1 VSFHPLLASPVEGE
15 ERIGERGEGSGKKR
29 TSARRSSVEKRAKP
43 HKIDK
48 ILVSVLQRRFKSI
61 TEEMGLTLL
70 RTTRSPILNEA
81 RDFVTGLYDAK
92 GRMLEQTEYI
102 PVLAFALQPVC
113 QFLVEYFGEDIYPGD
128 VILHNDVFTRG
139 NQLADIAV
147 FKPIFFGGEL
157 VAWAACKGHQA
168 DVGGA
173 VSGGY
178 NPQAREVWQ
187 EGLRI
192 PPVKI
197 YEKGVF
203 RKDVWNLIFANIR
216 YSIVEE
222 DIRAEMG
229 GCVVGERGIL
239 SLLERYGSAA
249 FESHT
254 DYLFRSTEKMMR
266 AEIEAI
272 PDGVYHGESFVYYD
286 GFHKGSK
293 FKIVLTITIKG
304 SDITFDYTGTDPQT
318 EGFVNAPYA
327 ASVSAIILTF
337 LMLVNPDM
345 PHNDGIIRPIHIHI
359 PEGSFLNVK
368 YPGASTFG
376 NSITGPHADAILKA
390 LSKAIPERV
399 TAGWNRM
406 LAFAISGKDPRKN
419 APYVDILFNA
429 LKGGSGA
436 THGMDG
442 YDHIGLINCA
452 GGILAQDPE
461 MFELTTPHVL
471 LKHEY
476 VTDSA
481 GAGQWRG
488 GLGVETIF
496 KIYGENVTG
505 VTFGDG
511 VDEDARAFGLFK
523 GKEGCINALELI
535 YPDGTLYR
543 PQSKEVIKDIPKGTT
558 FHEIAGGGGGYGDP
572 MKRPASRV
580 LKDVRNGFVS
590 LEKARED
597 YGVVIDPVSLSVD
610 AEETFKR
617 RGQ

>member
-1 VSFHPLLASPVEGE
+1 MEK
-15 ERIGERGEGSGKKR
+15 RKKR
-29 TSARRSSVEKRAKP
+29 DKSP
-43 HKIDK
+43 KIDK

-113 QFLVEYFGEDIYPGD
+113 QYLIEYFGDEIYPGD

-147 FKPIFFGGEL
+147 FKPIFYGKNL

-173 VSGGY
+173 VPGGY

-192 PPVKI
+192 TPVKI
-197 YEKGVF
+197 YEKGIF
-203 RKDVWNLIFANIR
+203 RKDVWNFIFSNIR

-239 SLLERYGSAA
+239 SLLERYGRDV
-249 FESHT
+249 FNSHIE
-254 DYLFRSTEKMMR
+254 YLFNSTEKMMR
-266 AEIEAI
+266 SEIEAI
-272 PDGVYHGESFVYYD
+272 PDGIYRDQSYVYYD
-286 GFHKGSK
+286 GFHEGSR
-293 FKIVLTITIKG
+293 FKINLTIKVKG
-304 SDITFDYTGTDPQT
+304 SDIYFDYTGTDPQT

-345 PHNDGIIRPIHIHI
+345 PHNDGIIRPIHIQI
-359 PEGSFLNVK
+359 PEGTFLNVK
-368 YPGASTFG
+368 FPGASTFG
-376 NSITGPHADAILKA
+376 NSITGPHSDAILKA
-390 LSKAIPERV
+390 LSKALPQRV

-419 APYVDILFNA
+419 TPYVDILFNA

-436 THGMDG
+436 IYGVDG

-461 MFELTTPHVL
+461 MFELTTPHIL
-471 LKHEY
+471 FKHEY

-488 GLGVETIF
+488 GLGVETFF
-496 KIYGENVTG
+496 KIYGEDVTG

-511 VDEDARAFGLFK
+511 VDEEARAFGLFR
-523 GKEGCINALELI
+523 GKEGSLNKLELI
-535 YPDGTLYR
+535 YPDGR
-543 PQSKEVIKDIPKGTT
+543 IHSPKSKDVIRGIPKGTI

-572 MKRPASRV
+572 LKRPAEKV
-580 LKDVRNGFVS
+580 LKDVRNGFIS
-590 LEKARED
+590 IEKARED
-597 YGVVIDPVSLSVD
+597 YGVVIDPKTFKVD
-610 AEETFKR
+610 MEETKGLR
-617 RGQ
+617 RTW

>member
-1 VSFHPLLASPVEGE
+1 VKS
-15 ERIGERGEGSGKKR
+15 KKPK
-29 TSARRSSVEKRAKP
+29 TKGP
-43 HKIDK
+43 KIDK

-81 RDFVTGLYDAK
+81 RDFVTGLYDAR

-113 QFLVEYFGEDIYPGD
+113 QYIVKYFGDEIFPGD
-128 VILHNDVFTRG
+128 VILHNDVFTCG
-139 NQLADIAV
+139 NQLADIAA
-147 FKPIFFGGEL
+147 FKPIFYKGNL

-197 YEKGVF
+197 YEKGQF
-203 RKDVWNLIFANIR
+203 RKDVWNLIFSNIR

-239 SLLERYGSAA
+239 SLLDRYGREV

-254 DYLFRSTEKMMR
+254 EYLFNSTEKMMR
-266 AEIEAI
+266 GEIEMI
-272 PDGVYHGESFVYYD
+272 PDGTYQAESYVYYD
-286 GFHKGSK
+286 GFHEGSK
-293 FKIVLTITIKG
+293 FKISLTLQVKG
-304 SDITFDYTGTDPQT
+304 SDIYFDYAGTDLQT

-327 ASVSAIILTF
+327 ASVSAITLTF

-345 PHNDGIIRPIHIHI
+345 PHNDGMMRPIHIHI
-359 PEGSFLNVK
+359 PEGTFLNVK
-368 YPGASTFG
+368 FPGASTFG
-376 NSITGPHADAILKA
+376 NSITGPHSDAILKA
-390 LSKAIPERV
+390 LSQALPQRV

-436 THGMDG
+436 TYGVDG

-461 MFELTTPHVL
+461 MFELTTPHL
-471 LKHEY
+471 LRKHEY

-488 GLGVETIF
+488 GLGVETTF
-496 KIYGENVTG
+496 KIYGQEVTG
-505 VTFGDG
+505 VVFGDG
-511 VDEDARAFGLFK
+511 VEEEARAFGLFS
-523 GKEGCINALELI
+523 GKAGTLNKLELT
-535 YPDGTLYR
+535 YPDGSLHT
-543 PQSKEVIKDIPKGTT
+543 PKSKDVIRGIPKGTI

-572 MKRPASRV
+572 FKRPLEKVS
-580 LKDVRNGFVS
+580 KDVRNGFVS
-590 LEKARED
+590 IDKAKED
-597 YGVVIDPVSLSVD
+597 YGVVIDPRTLAVD
-610 AEETFKR
+610 EEETAKR
-617 RGQ
+617 RSLKAKE

>member
-1 VSFHPLLASPVEGE
+1 MKHPSKSL
-15 ERIGERGEGSGKKR
+15 
-29 TSARRSSVEKRAKP
+29 
-43 HKIDK
+43 KIDK
-48 ILVSVLQRRFKSI
+48 ILISVLQRRLKSI

-81 RDFVTGLYDAK
+81 RDFVTGLYDAT

-113 QFLVEYFGEDIYPGD
+113 EYIVEYFGEEIYPGD
-128 VILHNDVFTRG
+128 VILHNDVFSRG
-139 NQLADIAV
+139 NQLADVAV
-147 FKPIFFGGEL
+147 FKPIFHKDNL
-157 VAWAACKGHQA
+157 IAWAACKGHQA
-168 DVGGA
+168 DIGGA
-173 VSGGY
+173 VPGGY

-197 YEKGVF
+197 YEKGSF
-203 RKDVWNLIFANIR
+203 RKDVWNLIFSNIR

-239 SLLERYGSAA
+239 SLLERYGNEI
-249 FESHT
+249 FKSHIE
-254 DYLFRSTEKMMR
+254 YLFDSTEKMMR
-266 AEIEAI
+266 SEIETI
-272 PDGVYHGESFVYYD
+272 PDGTYQSQSYVYYD
-286 GFHKGSK
+286 GFHEGSK
-293 FKIVLTITIKG
+293 FKIQLTIKVEG
-304 SDITFDYTGTDPQT
+304 SDISFDYTGTDPQT
-318 EGFVNAPYA
+318 EGFVNAPYG

-337 LMLVNPDM
+337 LMLVNSDM
-345 PHNDGIIRPIHIHI
+345 PHNDGIIRPIHINI
-359 PEGSFLNVK
+359 PEGTFLNVK
-368 YPGASTFG
+368 FPGASTFG
-376 NSITGPHADAILKA
+376 NSITGPHADAIIKA
-390 LSKAIPERV
+390 LSKALPERV

-406 LAFAISGKDPRKN
+406 LAFAISGKDPRKGM
-419 APYVDILFNA
+419 PYVDILFNA

-436 THGMDG
+436 TYGVDG

-461 MFELTTPHVL
+461 MFELTDPHIL
-471 LKHEY
+471 LKYEY

-496 KIYGENVTG
+496 KIYGEDITG

-511 VDEDARAFGLFK
+511 VEEEARAFGLFG
-523 GKEGCINALELI
+523 GKEGLLNKIELI
-535 YPDGTLYR
+535 YPDGH
-543 PQSKEVIKDIPKGTT
+543 PFIPKSKDVIRGIPTGTV
-558 FHEIAGGGGGYGDP
+558 FHQIAGGGGGYGDP
-572 MKRPASRV
+572 LKRPFEKV

-590 LEKARED
+590 IENAKED
-597 YGVVIDPVSLSVD
+597 YGVVIDPLIFQVNE
-610 AEETFKR
+610 EETRKL
-617 RGQ
+617 RG

>member
-1 VSFHPLLASPVEGE
+1 MKRV
-15 ERIGERGEGSGKKR
+15 KK
-29 TSARRSSVEKRAKP
+29 VP
-43 HKIDK
+43 IDK

-61 TEEMGLTLL
+61 TEEMGLTIL

-102 PVLAFALQPVC
+102 PVFAFALQPVC
-113 QFLVEYFGEDIYPGD
+113 QYLVEYFGDEIYPGD

-147 FKPIFFGGEL
+147 FKPIFYKGEL
-157 VAWAACKGHQA
+157 ISWSACKGHQA

-173 VSGGY
+173 VPGGY

-197 YEKGVF
+197 YEKGSF
-203 RKDVWNLIFANIR
+203 RKDVWNLIFSNIR
-216 YSIVEE
+216 YPIVEE
-222 DIRAEMG
+222 DIRAEIG
-229 GCVVGERGIL
+229 GCVVGERVIL
-239 SLLERYGSAA
+239 SLLERYSRKV
-249 FESHT
+249 FDSHVQ
-254 DYLFRSTEKMMR
+254 YLFDATEKMMR
-266 AEIEAI
+266 HEIEAI
-272 PDGVYHGESFVYYD
+272 PDGTYEGESYVYYD
-286 GFHKGSK
+286 SFHDGSK
-293 FKIVLTITIKG
+293 FKIHLTIMVKG
-304 SDITFDYTGTDPQT
+304 NDIYFDYTGTDPQT

-359 PEGSFLNVK
+359 HIPEGTFLNVNF
-368 YPGASTFG
+368 PGASTFG
-376 NSITGPHADAILKA
+376 NSITGPHADAIFKA
-390 LSKAIPERV
+390 LAKALPERV

-406 LAFAISGKDPRKN
+406 LAFSISGKDPRKG
-419 APYVDILFNA
+419 APYIDILFNA

-436 THGMDG
+436 TYGVDG

-461 MFELTTPHVL
+461 MFELTDPHIL
-471 LKHEY
+471 IKHEY

-496 KIYGENVTG
+496 KIYGEEVTG

-511 VDEDARAFGLFK
+511 VDEEARAFGLFG
-523 GKEGCINALELI
+523 GKEGIINKIELSF
-535 YPDGTLYR
+535 PDGR
-543 PQSKEVIKDIPKGTT
+543 ICFPKSKEVIKGIPKGTI

-572 MKRPASRV
+572 LKRPVEKV

-590 LEKARED
+590 FEKAKED
-597 YGVVIDPVSLSVD
+597 YGVVIDPLTFQVNEV
-610 AEETFKR
+610 ETQKKR
-617 RGQ
+617 PLP